1 MSVVPKAGAAP
12 KGTDVQV
19 GFRLPSDALRDHLM
33 VQVAK
38 LYYDLE
44 RTQSEIATEVGM
56 TRWQVSRLLR
66 DAREAGIVRIAIV
79 PRAQRLPALEAR
91 LQTVFGLREAIV
103 VPATGEGNVAQDA
116 VAQAAGQYLATLS
129 PRPALIGVSWG
140 RTMAAVAHWLP
151 PGWNDGV
158 RIVLMN
164 GATNSKS
171 ARLATNTVAER
182 FAESGNGSAT
192 LLPVP
197 AIVGRAATR
206 DVLEE
211 DPVIASVLE
220 LAEAAPVACFGLGG
234 MVRSVHIESG
244 YLTDADVDGLVEKH
258 AVGDLLGRFINAD
271 GAIADPALDARTIG
285 LAPEKL
291 RDKAHAIGVAAG
303 KSKHAVVLAALRA
316 RYVNVLVTDEETAL
330 YVLSQ
335 TADNDTQKA
344 REKTHAG

>member
-1 MSVVPKAGAAP
+1 MSTTATQP
-12 KGTDVQV
+12 
-19 GFRLPSDALRDHLM
+19 LPSKDEQREHLM

-44 RTQSEIATEVGM
+44 RTQSEIASEVGL

-66 DAREAGIVRIAIV
+66 DARESGIVRIAIV
-79 PRAQRLPALEAR
+79 PRAQRLPALESR
-91 LQTVFGLREAIV
+91 LQTTFSLREAIV
-103 VPATGEGNVAQDA
+103 VPAIGDGIVAQDA

-129 PRPALIGVSWG
+129 PHPGLIGVSWG

-182 FAESGNGSAT
+182 FAESGNGTAT

-206 DVLEE
+206 DVLEA
-211 DPVIASVLE
+211 DPVIASVLQ
-220 LAEAAPVACFGLGG
+220 LADMAPVACFGLGG
-234 MVRSVHIESG
+234 MAGSVHIESG
-244 YLTDADVDGLVEKH
+244 YLTDLDVDGLAAKH
-258 AVGDLLGRFINAD
+258 AVGDLLGRFIDAD
-271 GAIADPALDARTIG
+271 GQIADPALDARTIG

-291 RDKAHAIGVAAG
+291 RDKTHAIGVAAG
-303 KSKHAVVLAALRA
+303 KAKHAVVLAALRA
-316 RYVNVLVTDEETAL
+316 RYVNVLVTDEATAL
-330 YVLSQ
+330 YALSQ
-335 TADNDTQKA
+335 TDENEHRKA

>member
-1 MSVVPKAGAAP
+1 MSTTATQP
-12 KGTDVQV
+12 
-19 GFRLPSDALRDHLM
+19 LPSKDEQREHLM

-44 RTQSEIATEVGM
+44 RTQSEIASEVGL

-66 DAREAGIVRIAIV
+66 DARESGIVRIAIV
-79 PRAQRLPALEAR
+79 PRAQRLPALESR
-91 LQTVFGLREAIV
+91 LQTTFSLREAIV
-103 VPATGEGNVAQDA
+103 VPAIGDGIVAQDA

-129 PRPALIGVSWG
+129 PHPGLIGVSWG

-182 FAESGNGSAT
+182 FAESGNGTAT

-206 DVLEE
+206 EVLEA
-211 DPVIASVLE
+211 DPVIASVLQ
-220 LAEAAPVACFGLGG
+220 LADMAPVACFGLGG
-234 MVRSVHIESG
+234 MAGSVHIESG
-244 YLTDADVDGLVEKH
+244 YLTDRDVDGLAAKH
-258 AVGDLLGRFINAD
+258 AVGDLLGRFIDAD
-271 GAIADPALDARTIG
+271 GQIADPALDARTIG

-291 RDKAHAIGVAAG
+291 RDKTHAIGVAAG
-303 KSKHAVVLAALRA
+303 KAKHAVVLAALRA
-316 RYVNVLVTDEETAL
+316 RYVNVLVTDEATAL
-330 YVLSQ
+330 YALSQ
-335 TADNDTQKA
+335 TDDNEHRKA